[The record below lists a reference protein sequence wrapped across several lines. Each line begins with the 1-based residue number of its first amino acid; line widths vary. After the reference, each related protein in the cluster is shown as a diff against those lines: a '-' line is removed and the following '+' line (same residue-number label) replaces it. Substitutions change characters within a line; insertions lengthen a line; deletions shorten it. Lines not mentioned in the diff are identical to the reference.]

1 MNGVTTKTMN
11 KEQMLVAL
19 EELKAKKLKTND
31 FMEQMTLADEIHN
44 IEMKLNGVK
53 PTDSSIDCIGCG
65 S

>member
-1 MNGVTTKTMN
+1 MNGVMMKTMN
-11 KEQMLVAL
+11 KDEMLKTL
-19 EELKAKKLKTND
+19 ETLKAKKLQTSD
-31 FMEQMTLADEIHN
+31 FMEQMTIADEIHN

>member
-11 KEQMLVAL
+11 KEEMLVAL
-19 EELKAKKLKTND
+19 EELKNKKSKTSD
-31 FMEQMTLADEIHN
+31 FMEQMSIADQIHN

>member
-1 MNGVTTKTMN
+1 MNGVTMKTMN
-11 KEQMLVAL
+11 KEEMLVAL
-19 EELKAKKLKTND
+19 EELKNKKSKTSD
-31 FMEQMTLADEIHN
+31 FMEQMSIADQIHN

>member
-1 MNGVTTKTMN
+1 MNGDTMS
-11 KEQMLVAL
+11 KQEML
-19 EELKAKKLKTND
+19 KKLEVLKEKKTNTTD
-31 FMEQMTLADEIHN
+31 FMEQMTIADEIHN

>member
-1 MNGVTTKTMN
+1 MNGDMMKIMN
-11 KEQMLVAL
+11 KEEIL
-19 EELKAKKLKTND
+19 KKLEVLKEKKTNTTD
-31 FMEQMTLADEIHN
+31 FMEQMTIADEIHN

>member
-1 MNGVTTKTMN
+1 MTKDEMI
-11 KEQMLVAL
+11 VAL
-19 EELKAKKLKTND
+19 EDLRVKKSKTKD
-31 FMEQMTLADEIHN
+31 FIEQMNIADEIHN

>member
-1 MNGVTTKTMN
+1 MTN
-11 KEQMLVAL
+11 
-19 EELKAKKLKTND
+19 EEMIESIDVLKIKKSKTND
-31 FMEQMTLADEIHN
+31 FIEQMTIADEIHN

>member
-1 MNGVTTKTMN
+1 MKTMN
-11 KEQMLVAL
+11 KDEMLKTL
-19 EELKAKKLKTND
+19 ETLKAKKLQTSD
-31 FMEQMTLADEIHN
+31 FMEQMTIADEIHN

>member
-1 MNGVTTKTMN
+1 MNGVITKTMN
-11 KEQMLVAL
+11 KEEMLVAL
-19 EELKAKKLKTND
+19 EELKNKKSKTSD
-31 FMEQMTLADEIHN
+31 FMEQMSIADQIHN

>member
-1 MNGVTTKTMN
+1 MNGAMMKTMN
-11 KEQMLVAL
+11 KDEMLKTL
-19 EELKAKKLKTND
+19 ETLKAKKLETSD
-31 FMEQMTLADEIHN
+31 FMEQMTIADEIHN

>member
-1 MNGVTTKTMN
+1 MKTMN
-11 KEQMLVAL
+11 KEEMLVAL
-19 EELKAKKLKTND
+19 DELKNKKSKTSD
-31 FMEQMTLADEIHN
+31 FMEQMSIADQIHN

>member
-1 MNGVTTKTMN
+1 MMKTMN
-11 KEQMLVAL
+11 KDEMLKTL
-19 EELKAKKLKTND
+19 ETLKAKKLQTSD
-31 FMEQMTLADEIHN
+31 FMEQMTIADEIHN

>member
-1 MNGVTTKTMN
+1 MNGDTITTMN
-11 KEQMLVAL
+11 KEDIL
-19 EELKAKKLKTND
+19 KKLEVLKEKKTNTTD
-31 FMEQMTLADEIHN
+31 FMEQMTIADEIHN

>member
-1 MNGVTTKTMN
+1 MNGDTITTMN
-11 KEQMLVAL
+11 KEDIL
-19 EELKAKKLKTND
+19 KKLEVLKEKKTNTSD
-31 FMEQMTLADEIHN
+31 FMEQMTIADEIHN

>member
-1 MNGVTTKTMN
+1 MTTMS
-11 KEQMLVAL
+11 KEEMLKRL
-19 EELKAKKLKTND
+19 EILKEKKTNTTD
-31 FMEQMTLADEIHN
+31 FMEQMTIADEIHN